1 MEAGKGH
8 EAELPSGRSLKGKG
22 EGMNGAVSP
31 EEIEKGK
38 GFIQK
43 GKMMQD
49 EAKGAFQKGKIGE
62 DEVKGAFQ
70 KGKMMIEKGYAMTK
84 GKGGM
89 GQDGKG
95 DDGGGK
101 GGLQSTEKQPA
112 ERYL

>member
-49 EAKGAFQKGKIGE
+49 EAKGHKI
-62 DEVKGAFQ
+62 A
-70 KGKMMIEKGYAMTK
+70 
-84 GKGGM
+84 
-89 GQDGKG
+89 
-95 DDGGGK
+95 
-101 GGLQSTEKQPA
+101 A
-112 ERYL
+112 EHRKTIPNQCRTLIL